1 MTTEGNPKGAIVS
14 RLRRWLFSVI
24 YCLDT
29 QSPVNRRFNISMLVL
44 ISLNVLAVV
53 LETERGL
60 YQRYAIAFH
69 IFDTAS
75 VIAFTVEYALRLW
88 VCTLDP
94 RFRSPVMGRIRF
106 ALSPL
111 AIIDLLSFLPFYM
124 PLLAIDLRFIR
135 SVRLFRL
142 FRLLKLGR
150 YSQSLKTLARVADAK
165 KEELSVTLFSGAIV
179 LVIASSLMYFVERE
193 AQPEAFSSI
202 PAAMWWGVVTLTTV
216 GYGDIYPKTVLGKL
230 IGALIAILGVGM
242 FALPAGIIASG
253 FASEVQKSRA
263 EPIICPHCGKD
274 IAAKPTAKD
283 DEA

>member
-142 FRLLKLGR
+142 FRLFKLGR

-216 GYGDIYPKTVLGKL
+216 GYGDIYQDRFGQAHRCVDCHPGSWHVCATGRHYCLGFR
-230 IGALIAILGVGM
+230 IGS
-242 FALPAGIIASG
+242 P
-253 FASEVQKSRA
+253 EKSRGA
-263 EPIICPHCGKD
+263 HHLPPLRQGHCCQTNGSR
-274 IAAKPTAKD
+274 
-283 DEA
+283 